1 MINGR
6 KLNLLLIYNLCLLP
20 ADKELIKIS
29 VTFGIFLTERPPGE
43 DNLLQLL
50 YDLDNLV
57 RIVYMSLMCYK
68 FL

>member
-20 ADKELIKIS
+20 ADKELTKIS

-43 DNLLQLL
+43 D
-50 YDLDNLV
+50 
-57 RIVYMSLMCYK
+57 IVTVVI
-68 FL
+68 

>member
-43 DNLLQLL
+43 D
-50 YDLDNLV
+50 
-57 RIVYMSLMCYK
+57 IVTVVIRLR
-68 FL
+68 